1 MVYNPPQMTLLP
13 LANTS
18 THTTR
23 RGFANRP
30 FFGVNPAFL
39 VFCAR
44 GKFDSM
50 VTGSE
55 VGAKC
60 SQITDKERRDVSN
73 ARVKTLKLVK
83 LNEVQDVRWGQLMG
97 IAWGMGLNDEQAASE
112 AWDGLCEEWP
122 ELKQYDGAE

>member
-1 MVYNPPQMTLLP
+1 
-13 LANTS
+13 
-18 THTTR
+18 
-23 RGFANRP
+23 
-30 FFGVNPAFL
+30 
-39 VFCAR
+39 
-44 GKFDSM
+44 M